1 MSPLMIFDTSEKV
14 QYSFE
19 FLCKKK
25 LKTVFY
31 YKSTQTMGVLMV
43 GRLKSTMAHWEK
55 NSR

>member
-1 MSPLMIFDTSEKV
+1 MLHLMIFDISEKV

-19 FLCKKK
+19 LLCKKK